1 MVTLRAAAATSLIA
15 ALLARTGAA
24 QETGGETAAERAE
37 KLVEL
42 VRETAQRGEENAAAL
57 PRGVLSDLDPLKI
70 PAEAKAIV
78 RVLRERRVTLRLEKQ
93 DLSAVIDLLR
103 QVSGLSFV
111 VSRAAQEALE
121 KDRPQVNL
129 LLSNLPLEN
138 VLNLVAMH
146 LGTYSFTVRD
156 GAVILALSREIRPR
170 LVTRLYPVQDLVR
183 PRPDF
188 VAPTLALKGIEDRQ

>member
-1 MVTLRAAAATSLIA
+1 LRASAATSLIA

-24 QETGGETAAERAE
+24 QEAGGESAAERAE

-42 VRETAQRGEENAAAL
+42 VRETAQNGEGSAAAL
-57 PRGVLSDLDPLKI
+57 PRGVLSDLDPLKV

-111 VSRAAQEALE
+111 VSRAAQTAME
-121 KDRPQVNL
+121 KDRPQVSL
-129 LLSNLPLEN
+129 LLLNLPLEN
-138 VLNLVAMH
+138 ALNLVAMN
-146 LGTYSFTVRD
+146 LGTHSFTVRD